1 MQEPLYQSALKWLII
16 ALLIGSTVGSCAAF
30 FLFTLDWVTNYRVA
44 HNWLIAFLPLGGL
57 LIGWIYH
64 RWGSQVVKGNNLL
77 IENYHQPENSIPFR
91 MAPMVYVGT
100 IITHLF
106 GGSAGRE
113 GTAIQMGGAIADRF
127 TQLFK
132 LTPLERRPIIIM
144 GISAGFAGVFGTPIA
159 AAIFAL
165 EMLILHPKKYV
176 LLIPGLLASFVAHI
190 TCNLWNVS
198 HTQYEV
204 NVVPDIT
211 ISLIGWCV
219 LVGILFGLAAWLFIK
234 LTKFWSKIFHQLISF
249 PPLRP
254 TMGGVI
260 IAIAVWLLGTDKY
273 LGLGIPTI
281 VSAFSVPMLNEDFL
295 LKILF
300 TSFTIGAGFKGGEV
314 TPLFFIGATLGN
326 ILVWFVPLPMAL
338 LAAMGFV
345 AVFAGASHTPI
356 TSAIMGMEL
365 FGVTGGVYIAIACAC
380 AYMFSGNKSIY
391 ESQPSYGLKQLLF
404 KKVKSYFV

>member
-1 MQEPLYQSALKWLII
+1 MQQPLYLSTLKWLII
-16 ALLIGSTVGSCAAF
+16 TLLIGSTVGSSAAF
-30 FLFTLDWVTNYRVA
+30 FLFTLDWITNYRVA
-44 HNWLIAFLPLGGL
+44 NKWIIVCLPIGGL
-57 LIGWIYH
+57 LIGWMYH

-91 MAPMVYVGT
+91 MAPMVYIGT

-127 TQLFK
+127 TQLFT

-165 EMLILHPKKYV
+165 EVLVIHPKKYIY
-176 LLIPGLLASFVAHI
+176 LIPGMLASYVAHI
-190 TCNLWNVS
+190 TCHLWNVS

-204 NVVPDIT
+204 HVIPDIT

-219 LVGILFGLAAWLFIK
+219 LVGMLFGLAAWLFIK
-234 LTKFWSKIFHQLISF
+234 LTGFWSKIFHQIFLF
-249 PPLRP
+249 PPFRP
-254 TMGGVI
+254 MVGGVV

-273 LGLGIPTI
+273 IGLGIPTI
-281 VSAFSVPMLNEDFL
+281 VSAFSDSMLNEDFL

-326 ILVWFVPLPMAL
+326 ILVWFIPLPLAL

-345 AVFAGASHTPI
+345 AVFAGASHAPI
-356 TSAIMGMEL
+356 ASAIMGMEL
-365 FGVTGGVYIAIACAC
+365 FGVSGGVYMAIACAS
-380 AYMFSGNKSIY
+380 AYLFSGNKSIY
-391 ESQPSYGLKQLLF
+391 ESQPNNGVKQLLF
-404 KKVKSYFV
+404 KKVKSYFL